1 MQLTHCGKTQFL
13 VQKDSDSIRVWDSQN
28 LKLWDIETLGWDFE
42 TTYDFLDKN
51 LCLATVCTSSVP
63 DGGRTT
69 VA

>member
-1 MQLTHCGKTQFL
+1 MQLTHCAKLNFYSKKILTQLESEILRIWSF
-13 VQKDSDSIRVWDSQN
+13 
-28 LKLWDIETLGWDFE
+28 ETLGWDFE